1 MPEPES
7 VDVIVVG
14 AGLEGLLLATELACG
29 GLRVTLVERRAEV
42 GGRCRADREE
52 GFTFPRSI
60 RLARYGTYGS
70 LGEILFR
77 QGDSTP
83 LLELGKSYALYSGG
97 VTALPLGLRFAF
109 PTRLVGARDQLRI
122 ARLIL
127 RLRSAADATSV
138 EDLDAW
144 MTSEGIVG
152 RLAQLLRSIAG
163 TMTMRA
169 DPGRLAAREVLEA
182 LRRSLDLGISMAYPA
197 EGWAALARSALDRFR
212 SHGGELRCECRADRI
227 RIARGRVLGI
237 ASASGES
244 LDGSKVV
251 WTADP
256 RRLRAAVE
264 QLDPAMDRAIGT
276 VRPVAATSLALALS
290 EPVSTTT
297 GLWRIDSPNSW
308 AFFASNIAGSLAPR
322 GKQLLLACAPMEAG
336 SASVGA
342 TAEALESR
350 LCELF
355 PGLAERIEHRRFRAI
370 DRLHG
375 SDVGANATRS
385 HRPPVRAAAPR
396 GLFVVG
402 DACAAAGL
410 GPDIGFSSARRCV
423 NTILGDR
430 ASLPPPEV
438 DVATEA
444 GSAAKRRRKRRIRAE
459 H

>member
-1 MPEPES
+1 MPERES
-7 VDVIVVG
+7 ADVIVVG
-14 AGLEGLLLATELACG
+14 AGLEGLLLATELARG
-29 GLRVTLVERRAEV
+29 GLSVIVMERRTEV
-42 GGRCRADREE
+42 GGRCRADREG

-77 QGDSTP
+77 QGDATA
-83 LLELGKSYALYSGG
+83 LLELGKSYALYPGG
-97 VTALPLGLRFAF
+97 VTALPLGLRFAY
-109 PTRLVGARDQLRI
+109 PTRLVGPRDQFRI

-127 RLRSAADATSV
+127 RLRWAADAASV
-138 EDLDAW
+138 EDLDEW
-144 MTSEGIVG
+144 MAAERIGG
-152 RLAQLLRSIAG
+152 RLAELLRLVAG

-197 EGWAALARSALDRFR
+197 EGWAALVRCALDRLR
-212 SHGGELRCECRADRI
+212 SHGGVLRTECRADRI
-227 RIARGRVLGI
+227 RVARGRVLGVV
-237 ASASGES
+237 SAAGE
-244 LDGSKVV
+244 LLEGSKVV

-256 RRLRAAVE
+256 RGLHAAAE
-264 QLDPAMDRAIGT
+264 ELDPALDRAIGT
-276 VRPVAATSLALALS
+276 VRPVAATSLALGLS
-290 EPVSTTT
+290 EAVSTTT
-297 GLWRIDSPNSW
+297 GLWRIDSPTSW
-308 AFFASNIAGSLAPR
+308 AFFASNIAGSLAPK
-322 GKQLLLACAPMEAG
+322 GKQLLLACAPMAAG
-336 SASVGA
+336 SATVGS

-350 LCELF
+350 LCEVF
-355 PGLAERIEHRRFRAI
+355 PGLAGRIEHRRFWAV

-410 GPDIGFSSARRCV
+410 GPDIGFSSVRRCV
-423 NTILGDR
+423 HIILGNR

-444 GSAAKRRRKRRIRAE
+444 GSAVKRRHKRRIRAE